1 MPDRMQ
7 HSTSPKSSLARGI
20 WMHGFLAGLVVLLL
34 VYLGWFFLKGTPVPP
49 GPEEKNA
56 VVSQGLPPQA
66 SPSVKP
72 PELSAPVAPEATKS
86 QLEKVLAG
94 IREANQKKDLALF
107 LSLYTPTFPGLAQ
120 RAQEI
125 SKSWR
130 TYDYPEMEFTITEL
144 NPLSD
149 GRILARVTWDIKMAT
164 RSTKKLRNVSKAYL
178 VWFENDAGRWRI
190 QALEKAG

>member
-1 MPDRMQ
+1 MPDWTQR
-7 HSTSPKSSLARGI
+7 STSPKSSLARGI

-34 VYLGWFFLKGTPVPP
+34 VYLGWFFLKGTPVPSSP
-49 GPEEKNA
+49 GEKDA
-56 VVSQGLPPQA
+56 VSSQGLPPQA

-72 PELSAPVAPEATKS
+72 PDLSAPVASETTKS

-107 LSLYTPTFPGLAQ
+107 LSLYTPTSPGLAQ

-125 SKSWR
+125 SKSW
-130 TYDYPEMEFTITEL
+130 TIYNYPKMEFTITEL

-149 GRILARVTWDIKMAT
+149 GRILARVTWDIKMEI

-178 VWFENDAGRWRI
+178 VWFENDSGHWRI